1 MDGKRARLRFHD
13 RMKDAQASAISKPA
27 PSKPHVLVLSPHAAI
42 ADGLVRL
49 LRLDGRYDARQA
61 TTTAE
66 LAGLDSRWRPDV
78 VLVDGSVLR
87 NAEGILSLPAPALLL
102 SGTREDAEQ
111 YLPRVPTA
119 KGWLRKDPTYT
130 ELERALATAGLA
142 ATTPLAQPH
151 ARLIAMA
158 IFGVIF
164 ALAGLAAIWL
174 AFN

>member
-66 LAGLDSRWRPDV
+66 LSRLPGARDV
-78 VLVDGSVLR
+78 RGVATVGKTHRVRLRYADAVPLSERLRSLKEFRLRVITQSSTTVQVLV
-87 NAEGILSLPAPALLL
+87 ESL
-102 SGTREDAEQ
+102 G
-111 YLPRVPTA
+111 
-119 KGWLRKDPTYT
+119 
-130 ELERALATAGLA
+130 
-142 ATTPLAQPH
+142 
-151 ARLIAMA
+151 
-158 IFGVIF
+158 
-164 ALAGLAAIWL
+164 
-174 AFN
+174 